1 MQTTY
6 YMKCSKQGG
15 NMNFKR
21 KKSYNFYWSQFK
33 KFKNKSIK
41 IEKIKIWI
49 LKKVGFQNN
58 LQNGFDG
65 FEILD
70 GVVGWAMKP

>member
-1 MQTTY
+1 MTFRILESVQ
-6 YMKCSKQGG
+6 
-15 NMNFKR
+15 
-21 KKSYNFYWSQFK
+21 
-33 KFKNKSIK
+33 KF
-41 IEKIKIWI
+41 
-49 LKKVGFQNN
+49 LKKYQNWKKCEVWKNLYFQNN